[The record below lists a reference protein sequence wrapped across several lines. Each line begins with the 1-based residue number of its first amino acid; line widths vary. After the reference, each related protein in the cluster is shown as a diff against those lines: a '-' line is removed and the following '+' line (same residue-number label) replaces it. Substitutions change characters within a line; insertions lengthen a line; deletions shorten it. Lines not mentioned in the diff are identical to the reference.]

1 MKNKL
6 VLCLLLAACLIPSV
20 VAYVSYNTTQNAP
33 IDENNA
39 VSISIDDI
47 NGKNFSYTKEADGDT
62 ADQLISYF
70 LGTVKNAQSIVA
82 LPDSLM
88 GEKFFKVDLSSG
100 AKTVTYEYYFTTDP
114 STCYLRSSDGATYK
128 ISQADA
134 ETFITSEYAESLYG
148 EAAMPTLTLSHSY
161 DIQPD
166 SAVWQYKNYTGSFVD
181 ADTSSLVFDHTE
193 SYELEGGID
202 LTFDMTPDFC
212 SVKITDDDGASLF
225 EGSLADI
232 SLFTTNDTGYINIE
246 VLAKWYEDPS
256 RNFCGELDYK
266 FSSLVTAPAEFYLGV
281 STVEAGKFTAI
292 TALNVTKP
300 ENIKYSS
307 TMGGDITPVFYKV
320 DESTAVALLP
330 ISLDVPTG
338 VYTITFVYGGT
349 TQDTNITVEN
359 SGEKTSNYQLSDTI
373 IDTYRTDANLTAFTN
388 TVEKLTASGSST
400 KYFDGY
406 FLEGISGDATL
417 LRGFG
422 RQITLNGASTPAY
435 RNNGV
440 DYRAAAGLDVV
451 AANAGEVVYA
461 SSDCLYAGNMVVIE
475 HGYGLK
481 TWYYN
486 LGSIDVSVG
495 DTVARGDKIGTTGQT
510 GFTGEVGAHIAM
522 SVGSTFVSPYDTW
535 QDSTDYGKIIIAKID
550 E

>member
-1 MKNKL
+1 MKNKI
-6 VLCLLLAACLIPSV
+6 VLCLLLVACLIPSA
-20 VAYVSYNTTQNAP
+20 VAYSSYHRTQNAP
-33 IDENNA
+33 VDENTA
-39 VSISIDDI
+39 VSVSIDDI
-47 NGKNFSYTKEADGDT
+47 NGRNYTLTKDTDGES
-62 ADQLISYF
+62 AEQMIKYF
-70 LGTVKNAQSIVA
+70 LGTIQNAQPIVA

-88 GEKFFKVDLSSG
+88 GEKFFKVTISTGIKDES
-100 AKTVTYEYYFTTDP
+100 YEYYFTTDP
-114 STCYLRSSDGATYK
+114 ETCYLRSADGATYK
-128 ISQADA
+128 IAAKDA

-148 EAAMPTLTLSHSY
+148 EAAMPTLTLSHTY

-181 ADTSSLVFDHTE
+181 ADTSSLVFDHDE
-193 SYELEGGID
+193 SYELEGGLD
-202 LTFDMTPDFC
+202 LTFDITPDFC
-212 SVKITDDDGASLF
+212 SVKITDDEGNSIFD
-225 EGSLADI
+225 GSLADI
-232 SLFTTNDTGYINIE
+232 STYSTNDTGHVNVE
-246 VLAKWYEDPS
+246 VIARWYEDPA

-266 FSSLVTAPAEFYLGV
+266 FSSLVTAPAEFYLGLT
-281 STVEAGKFTAI
+281 TVEAGKFTAI

-300 ENIKYSS
+300 ENIKFTS
-307 TMGGDITPVFYKV
+307 TMGGDITPVFYKA
-320 DESTAVALLP
+320 DESTAVGLLP
-330 ISLDVPTG
+330 ISLDIPSG
-338 VYTITFVYGGT
+338 IYTITFVYGGT
-349 TQDTNITVEN
+349 TQETNITIEN
-359 SGEKTSNYQLSDTI
+359 DGEKTSNYQLSDTI
-373 IDTYRTDANLTAFTN
+373 INTYRTEANLTAFSN
-388 TVEKLTASGSST
+388 TVEKLTATGSSER
-400 KYFDGY
+400 YFEGY
-406 FLEGISGDATL
+406 FLEGISGDSTL

-422 RQITLNGASTPAY
+422 RQILLNGSSTPAY

-440 DYRAAAGLDVV
+440 DYRAAAGQDVV

-495 DTVARGDKIGTTGQT
+495 DKVARGDKIGTTGQT

-535 QDSTDYGKIIIAKID
+535 QDSTDHGKVVIAKID